1 MSAWKQYRPMGWWL
15 VLVSLSTL
23 VFWLTDLDLWV
34 ARFFYTPAKGAKPWL
49 LDDYPLWK
57 ALFYDGV
64 PYLAC
69 VVIVSCLLII
79 LVSILRK
86 RYYRWRLYAGY
97 IVLVFLLGPG
107 LLVNSLFKDHWGRAR
122 PVQVEQLGGTQM
134 YTPPLYYVA
143 NGDGRSFPSGHSS
156 VGFAFIAFWFLWRER
171 KPQWALAALILTL
184 LFGITIGLTRMAAGG
199 HFLSDV
205 LWSAWLPF
213 FSAWVIYYKILCINK
228 QEYTL
233 NSIE

>member
-1 MSAWKQYRPMGWWL
+1 MIAWKQYRLIGGWL
-15 VLVSLSTL
+15 ALISLSTA
-23 VFWLTDLDLWV
+23 VFWLTDLDLRV
-34 ARFFYTPAKGAKPWL
+34 ARFFYDPASGAKHWL
-49 LDDYPLWK
+49 LDNHPLWK

-64 PYLAC
+64 PYLAGI
-69 VVIVSCLLII
+69 VIISCLLIVLI
-79 LVSILRK
+79 STLQQ
-86 RYYRWRLYAGY
+86 RYCRWRLYAGY

-122 PVQVEQLGGTQM
+122 PIQVEQLGGTEK

-143 NGDGRSFPSGHSS
+143 HGDGRSFPSGHSS
-156 VGFAFIAFWFLWRER
+156 VGFAFIAFWFLWRKR

-205 LWSAWLPF
+205 LWSAWLPL
-213 FSAWVIYYKILCINK
+213 FSAWFIYYKILFIDRYEN
-228 QEYTL
+228 
-233 NSIE
+233 